1 MATSRRKSY
10 WADDLVLAP
19 WWVSFGLGVLAFAVL
34 PALLPPLIRGLSL
47 PIAFL
52 FLCISAISIL
62 RSWKNAWMLD
72 RQTGLDSLRELSSK
86 QFEDLLGEAYRRQGY
101 GVEER
106 LGGGADG
113 GVDLVLRRDGHVTLI
128 QCKRWKGRPVPV
140 QTVRELYGV
149 LHDRG
154 ASAAKLVA
162 TTNFTSDAIAFA
174 RDKPI
179 ELVDSK
185 ALLGLLSSVQTSE
198 EMAVIPI
205 SGARGTEAPPTFAC
219 PVCSAVMVKR
229 TAKRG
234 ANAGND
240 FWGCSN
246 FPRTG
251 CRGTREIE

>member
-1 MATSRRKSY
+1 MATSRRKSH

-19 WWVSFGLGVLAFAVL
+19 WWVSFGLAVLAFAVL
-34 PALLPPLIRGLSL
+34 PALLPPLMRGLSL

-52 FLCISAISIL
+52 LLGISAISIL

-101 GVEER
+101 GVEET

-113 GVDLVLRRDGHVTLI
+113 GVDLVLRRDGDVTLI

-185 ALLGLLSSVQTSE
+185 ALLGLIGSVQAS
-198 EMAVIPI
+198 AKIVVG
-205 SGARGTEAPPTFAC
+205 STESRPTVQC
-219 PVCSAVMVKR
+219 PVCNSVMVKR
-229 TAKRG
+229 TARRG
-234 ANAGND
+234 ANAGALYE
-240 FWGCSN
+240 SRRTTLSHPHQ
-246 FPRTG
+246 PR
-251 CRGTREIE
+251 RDK